1 MDDRIAKFMAKTS
14 TGSLITVRPNGSAHV
29 ARVTVGVVDGKIWST
44 GTQSRVRTKHLR
56 ANPRATY
63 FVFDSRSRGWLG
75 LEGVITIH
83 DGPDAPQKCLAVQRA
98 VGREPEDVDA
108 FIKDM
113 VAQERVAFELELQRF
128 YGAFEE

>member
-1 MDDRIAKFMAKTS
+1 MDEQIAKFLAKTS

-44 GTQSRVRTKHLR
+44 GTRSRVRTKHLR
-56 ANPRATY
+56 VNPRATY
-63 FVFDSRSRGWLG
+63 FVFDPRSRGWLG
-75 LEGVITIH
+75 AEGVITIH
-83 DGPDAPQKCLAVQRA
+83 DGPDAPQKCLAVHRA

-113 VAQERVAFELELQRF
+113 VAQERVAFELEIERF